1 MSNEQPA
8 KGKLLI
14 AEPFLGDPNFER
26 AVILLCEHNEKG
38 SFGLVLNQLSNLKL
52 SDAVNECYA
61 ELPLYV
67 GGPVEYNTLHFVHR
81 LGDQIPGSVDL
92 GNGIFWAGD
101 FETLQTLLNL
111 NKVDQKDVR
120 FFLGYSGWGEGQL
133 DNEMRQ
139 NSWIIS
145 QADADLLF
153 ESDTETFWR
162 KVLRDMGGGYKV
174 MSNYP
179 IDPRLN

>member
-1 MSNEQPA
+1 
-8 KGKLLI
+8 
-14 AEPFLGDPNFER
+14 
-26 AVILLCEHNEKG
+26 
-38 SFGLVLNQLSNLKL
+38 
-52 SDAVNECYA
+52 
-61 ELPLYV
+61 V

>member
-1 MSNEQPA
+1 MEPT

-26 AVILLCEHNEKG
+26 SVILLCEHNDRG
-38 SFGLVLNQLSNLKL
+38 SFGLVLNQLSNLTL
-52 SDAVNECYA
+52 NDAISDCYS

-67 GGPVEYNTLHFVHR
+67 GGPVEYNTLHFLHR
-81 LGDQIPGSVDL
+81 LGDQIPETVDL
-92 GNGIFWAGD
+92 GNGVFWSGD
-101 FETLQTLLNL
+101 FDTLKTLINL
-111 NKVDQKDVR
+111 NRVSEKDIR

-133 DNEMRQ
+133 HNEMRQ
-139 NSWIIS
+139 NSWIVS
-145 QADADLLF
+145 QADADVIF